1 MPPDSV
7 SIIHTIEHE
16 SVDEHKNETKKKK
29 CQIGW

>member
-7 SIIHTIEHE
+7 SIIHTIEYE
-16 SVDEHKNETKKKK
+16 SVDEYKNETKKKK